1 MSAYD
6 VFHHAV
12 RAALLKE
19 GWRITHDPLRVQ
31 FGTAVLSIDLGA
43 ELVIAAERDNAKI
56 AVEVKSFTSDSM
68 LSEFHTALGQYLNYR
83 KALQH
88 QEPDRILYLAA
99 PSETVSK
106 MLENPLVVE
115 QITDFGLRIISYDPE
130 REVIVEW
137 KS

>member
-1 MSAYD
+1 MADYP
-6 VFHHAV
+6 
-12 RAALLKE
+12 R
-19 GWRITHDPLRVQ
+19 PLRVR

-43 ELVIAAERDNAKI
+43 ELVIAAERGTSKI

-83 KALQH
+83 KALQY

-99 PSETVSK
+99 PSETVDK
-106 MLENPLVVE
+106 MLENSLVVE
-115 QITDFGLRIISYDPE
+115 QISEFGLRIVSYDPE
-130 REVIVEW
+130 QEVIKEW